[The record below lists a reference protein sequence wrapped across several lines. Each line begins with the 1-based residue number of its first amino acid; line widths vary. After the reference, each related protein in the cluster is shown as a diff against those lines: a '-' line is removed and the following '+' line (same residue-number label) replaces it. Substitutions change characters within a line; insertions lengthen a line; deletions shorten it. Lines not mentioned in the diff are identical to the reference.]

1 MAKLVQRPMREI
13 APLVRR
19 PIETMPDQLY
29 PEVGIRSFGRGV
41 FHKKPK
47 TGSELGEKR
56 LFEWKEGDLLF
67 NIVFAWEGAVAV
79 ATQAEDGKVG
89 SHRFLTCVVD
99 PKSADARYLFWWFTH
114 DKGRDQLL
122 RASPGGAGRNRTLGV
137 EKLATI
143 EVPLP
148 PLHEQRRIVRRLDR
162 VAALVDERRSA
173 IEAAERETQALL
185 LKAFQRA
192 IDGAPLRP
200 LAEVAPLVRRPVEI
214 DLDAAY
220 PELGVRSFGRGTF
233 HKPDLLGAELSWQKL
248 FLVQQGDLV
257 FSNIKAWEGAFAVAG
272 PGDHG
277 RVGSHRYLTCVPTEG
292 LATADFIW
300 FYLQTHEGLGKV
312 QAASPGSADRNRTL
326 GQGALE
332 AITVPA
338 PPISHQ
344 HWFDRL
350 QAKAR
355 EARAIRASTAQ
366 DVKALIPAMLH
377 EIFDG
382 GAKAA

>member
-1 MAKLVQRPMREI
+1 VLSQLKGWEGGIAVVDKDNAGRFLSTQFPTFRCDENRALIGYVGWFLKYAPNWQALRKKSRGMGARRDTISPEKFLSLSIPLPSLDEQGRIVQR
-13 APLVRR
+13 L
-19 PIETMPDQLY
+19 
-29 PEVGIRSFGRGV
+29 
-41 FHKKPK
+41 
-47 TGSELGEKR
+47 
-56 LFEWKEGDLLF
+56 
-67 NIVFAWEGAVAV
+67 
-79 ATQAEDGKVG
+79 DG
-89 SHRFLTCVVD
+89 
-99 PKSADARYLFWWFTH
+99 
-114 DKGRDQLL
+114 
-122 RASPGGAGRNRTLGV
+122 
-137 EKLATI
+137 
-143 EVPLP
+143 
-148 PLHEQRRIVRRLDR
+148 
-162 VAALVDERRSA
+162 VAALVDERRRA
-173 IEAAERETQALL
+173 IEAAEREAHAML

-200 LAEVAPLVRRPVEI
+200 MSEVAPLVRRPVEI

-248 FLVQQGDLV
+248 FLIQQGDLV
-257 FSNIKAWEGAFAVAG
+257 FSNIKAWEGALAVAG
-272 PGDHG
+272 PDDHG

-338 PPISHQ
+338 PPIGHQ
-344 HWFDRL
+344 YWFDRL

-366 DVKALIPAMLH
+366 DVEALIPAMLH
-377 EIFDG
+377 EIFEG
-382 GAKAA
+382 RARAA